1 MALPFV
7 LLAGSIIGATLG
19 ATALAAEKTASND
32 EVKKEILEDSSSENE
47 KIAFVKGLI
56 RLAKVDQRIALE
68 ERKFLDEIVVKIGL
82 DSKYIPEFK
91 EILES
96 NDHLDSIKISF
107 ENRKKSILFLR
118 EAIQLCKVDGE
129 YHEKEK
135 AEIDKIAE
143 EMGVSANA
151 VKEIENWAD
160 RGIQWQKEGFELLN
174 LE

>member
-1 MALPFV
+1 MALPIALV
-7 LLAGSIIGATLG
+7 AGSIIGAALG
-19 ATALAAEKTASND
+19 AKIAAEKTTSN
-32 EVKKEILEDSSSENE
+32 EETKKVILEGLSSENE

-68 ERKFLDEIVVKIGL
+68 EKNFLDEIVIKIGL
-82 DSKYIPEFK
+82 DSKYIPEFR

-96 NDHLDSIKISF
+96 NDDLSTIKISF
-107 ENRKKSILFLR
+107 ESKKKSILFLR

-151 VKEIENWAD
+151 VKKIENWAD
-160 RGIQWQKEGFELLN
+160 CGIQWQKEGFELLN